1 LLAFLQ
7 SVASKIQLFS
17 VIKRCEVIM
26 LRAFYFFTGL
36 TLLLLGGCAVSPEID
51 SSNTAESPSSG
62 VGSHVSSASSEEKL
76 PSADFP
82 PQVLYQLLVAELAGQ
97 RGQLDVAVA
106 NYLAAAKDS
115 QEPEIAARATR
126 ISMFTQALGEAL
138 EAAELWVK
146 LEPKSPDARK
156 ALAPLLLTFGR
167 APEAVVHYEKFV
179 ALSASK
185 PDHGFSQI
193 SSQLSRDKNNIAALS
208 VMDKLLEKNKDL
220 PHAWLAHA
228 QLTMHQIKLKLALE
242 SVDHALEIKSHWAPA
257 VVLRAR
263 IIGLQGN
270 KQKALDYLEDERGDA
285 LENDI
290 GVGLSYARLL
300 TEVSQFQKAREEFER
315 LAVLQPRNPDV
326 IYAAGVLALQ
336 LKDYDLAE
344 KRLKQVLSLGSRTLG
359 ARFYLGRL
367 YEQKD
372 NFTLALK
379 HFLGV
384 RHGEFYLGAQTRAAS
399 LLAELGRLEKARDL
413 LHSLRVSTDQERVRI
428 YLVEGELL
436 RKAEKYQEAFEFL
449 SAKLEE
455 VPDDTSLRYARAL
468 MAEKMDALEV
478 AEKDL
483 LVIIEREP
491 SNAQALNALGYTLA
505 DRTQRFDE
513 ALNYIERAMA
523 VKPEDAAII
532 DSMGWVQYR
541 MGNHEKAVELLRRAM
556 ELIQD
561 VEIAAHLG
569 EVLWAMGNKQG
580 ALEVWEKALKENPNH
595 KVLNDIMKRFGL

>member
-1 LLAFLQ
+1 
-7 SVASKIQLFS
+7 
-17 VIKRCEVIM
+17 M
-26 LRAFYFFTGL
+26 LRAFYLFTGL
-36 TLLLLGGCAVSPEID
+36 SLLLLGGCAVSPETD
-51 SSNTAESPSSG
+51 SSGADYHSNQTPSSG
-62 VGSHVSSASSEEKL
+62 DDSSIADSHADVKAVEEKL
-76 PSADFP
+76 PAADFP

-106 NYLAAAKDS
+106 NYLEAAKES
-115 QEPEIAARATR
+115 QEPAIAARAAR
-126 ISMFTQALGEAL
+126 ISMFTQALNEAL
-138 EAAELWVK
+138 ESAELWVK
-146 LEPKSPDARK
+146 LEPESAEARK
-156 ALAPLLLTFGR
+156 TLAPLLLAFGR

-179 ALSASK
+179 ALSANM
-185 PDHGFSQI
+185 PDRGFSQI
-193 SSQLSRDKNNIAALS
+193 SAQLSRDKNNIAALS
-208 VMDKLLEKNKDL
+208 VMDKLLVKNKGL

-228 QLTMHQIKLKLALE
+228 QLTMHQVKLKLALK
-242 SVDHALEIKSHWAPA
+242 SVDHALDIKSHWAPA

-300 TEVSQFQKAREEFER
+300 TEVSQFEKAREEFER
-315 LAVLQPRNPDV
+315 LAVLKPRNPDV

-336 LKDYDLAE
+336 LKDYALAE
-344 KRLKQVLSLGSRTLG
+344 KRLKRVLSLGSRTLG
-359 ARFYLGRL
+359 ANFYLGRL
-367 YEQKD
+367 YEKQN

-379 HFLGV
+379 HFLAV

-399 LLAELGRLEKARDL
+399 LLAELGRLEKAQDL
-413 LHSLRVSTDQERVRI
+413 LHSLRVSTAQERVRV

-436 RKAEKYQEAFEFL
+436 RKAGKYQEALDFL
-449 SAKLEE
+449 TTKLEE
-455 VPDDTSLRYARAL
+455 MPDDTSLRYARAL
-468 MAEKMDALEV
+468 MAEKMGALEV

-513 ALNYIERAMA
+513 ALNYIERALA
-523 VKPEDAAII
+523 VKPGDAAII

-541 MGNHEKAVELLRRAM
+541 MGNYEKAVQLLRQAM
-556 ELIQD
+556 ELIKD

-569 EVLWAMGNKQG
+569 EVLWTMGNKQG
-580 ALEVWEKALKENPNH
+580 ALEVWEKALEENPNH

>member
-1 LLAFLQ
+1 
-7 SVASKIQLFS
+7 
-17 VIKRCEVIM
+17 M
-26 LRAFYFFTGL
+26 LRVSYLFTGL
-36 TLLLLGGCAVSPEID
+36 ALLLLGGCAASPEID
-51 SSNTAESPSSG
+51 SSNTAGSPSSG
-62 VGSHVSSASSEEKL
+62 ADPHAASMPAEETL
-76 PSADFP
+76 PTADFP

-115 QEPEIAARATR
+115 QEPAIAERAAR
-126 ISMFTQALGEAL
+126 ISMFTQSLSEAL

-146 LEPKSPDARK
+146 LEPENPEARRT
-156 ALAPLLLTFGR
+156 LAPLLLAFGR
-167 APEAVVHYEKFV
+167 APEAEQHYGRFI
-179 ALSASK
+179 ALSVSK
-185 PDHGFSQI
+185 PDRGFSQI
-193 SSQLSRDKNNIAALS
+193 SAQLSRDKDHVAALS
-208 VMDKLLEKNKDL
+208 VMDKLLEKNNDL

-228 QLTMHQIKLKLALE
+228 QLAMHQVELKLALS
-242 SVDHALEIKSHWAPA
+242 SVDHALDLKSHWAPA

-270 KQKALDYLEDERGDA
+270 KQAALDYLEDERGDE

-300 TEVSQFQKAREEFER
+300 TEVGQFKKAREEFER
-315 LAVLQPRNPDV
+315 LAVLEPGNPNV
-326 IYAAGVLALQ
+326 VYAAGVLALQ
-336 LKDYDLAE
+336 LKDYDQAE
-344 KRLKQVLSLGSRTLG
+344 KRLKRVLSLGSRTLG
-359 ARFYLGRL
+359 AHFYLGRL
-367 YEQKD
+367 YEKKN

-379 HFLGV
+379 HFLAV

-399 LLAELGRLEKARDL
+399 LLAELGKLEKAREL
-413 LHSLRVSTDQERVRI
+413 LHSLRLSNAQERVRV

-436 RKAEKYQEAFEFL
+436 RKAGKFKEALDFL
-449 SAKLEE
+449 TAKLEE
-455 VPDDTSLRYARAL
+455 VPDNTSLRYARAL
-468 MAEKMDALEV
+468 MAERMGKLEI

-491 SNAQALNALGYTLA
+491 GNAQALNALGYTLA

-513 ALNYIERAMA
+513 ALGYIERALV

-541 MGNHEKAVELLRRAM
+541 MGKHEKAVEHLRRAM
-556 ELIQD
+556 ELIND
-561 VEIAAHLG
+561 AEVAAHLG

-580 ALEVWEKALKENPNH
+580 ALEVWEKALKENPKH
-595 KVLNDIMKRFGL
+595 KVLNEIMKRFGL

>member
-1 LLAFLQ
+1 
-7 SVASKIQLFS
+7 
-17 VIKRCEVIM
+17 M
-26 LRAFYFFTGL
+26 LRFFNFFIVGL
-36 TLLLLGGCAVSPEID
+36 TLLLLGGCAVSPETDSSAD
-51 SSNTAESPSSG
+51 SSNNKESFSSDDDGSG
-62 VGSHVSSASSEEKL
+62 VDKQVTSILAEEKI
-76 PSADFP
+76 PDADFP
-82 PQVLYQLLVAELAGQ
+82 PEVLYQLMVAELAGQ

-106 NYLAAAKDS
+106 NYLAAAKAS
-115 QEPEIAARATR
+115 REPAIAARAAR

-138 EAAELWVK
+138 EAAELWVE
-146 LEPKSPDARK
+146 LEPESPDARK

-167 APEAVVHYEKFV
+167 APEAELHYERFV
-179 ALSASK
+179 ALSANK
-185 PDHGFSQI
+185 PDRGFSQI
-193 SSQLSRDKNNIAALS
+193 SAQLSRDKNNVAALS
-208 VMDKLLEKNKDL
+208 VMDKLLAKNKDL
-220 PHAWLAHA
+220 PYAWLAHA
-228 QLTMHQIKLKLALE
+228 QLTMHQAKLEQALD
-242 SVDHALEIKSHWAPA
+242 SVDHALDLKSHWAPA

-270 KQKALDYLEDERGDA
+270 KQKALDYLEDERGDE
-285 LENDI
+285 LQNDI

-300 TEVSQFQKAREEFER
+300 TEVGQFEKAREEFER
-315 LAVLQPRNPDV
+315 LNALKPRNPDV
-326 IYAAGVLALQ
+326 VYAAGVLALQ
-336 LKDYDLAE
+336 LKDYSTAE
-344 KRLKQVLSLGSRTLG
+344 KRLKRVLSLGSRTLG
-359 ARFYLGRL
+359 AHFYLGRL
-367 YEQKD
+367 YEKQE

-379 HFLGV
+379 HFLAV

-413 LHSLRVSTDQERVRI
+413 LHTLRVSTTQERVRI

-436 RKAEKYQEAFEFL
+436 RKAGKYQEALDFL
-449 SAKLEE
+449 SARLDE

-468 MAEKMDALEV
+468 MAEKVGALDV

-505 DRTQRFDE
+505 DRSQRLDE
-513 ALNYIERAMA
+513 ALGYIERALA

-556 ELIQD
+556 KLIND

-595 KVLNDIMKRFGL
+595 KVLNEIMKRFGL